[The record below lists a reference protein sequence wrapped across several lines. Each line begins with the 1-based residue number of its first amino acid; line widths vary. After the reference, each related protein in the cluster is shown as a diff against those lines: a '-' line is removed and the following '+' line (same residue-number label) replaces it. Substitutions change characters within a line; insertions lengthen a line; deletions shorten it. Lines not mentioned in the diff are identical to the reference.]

1 MFNGSQLNFVAG
13 NGSDALDR
21 CNRRG
26 GGDGV
31 IATGHH
37 GGLARLRADLLRGRD
52 DDGLRF
58 GGSAGADVD
67 VALLATARTGD
78 AAAYD
83 ARNQNNGE
91 DHPKRNSPAGAIPVV
106 AAVITAIIATPADVA
121 DA

>member
-1 MFNGSQLNFVAG
+1 MNRG
-13 NGSDALDR
+13 NG
-21 CNRRG
+21 RG

-31 IATGHH
+31 VTTSHH
-37 GGLARLRADLLRGRD
+37 GGLTRLGADFLRRRD
-52 DDGLRF
+52 DDGLRL
-58 GGSAGADVD
+58 GGGTGADVD